1 MDYSNIDLYQYINKW
16 VGGTAIYP
24 AYKIDKQLEAVSKL
38 ISSHKSFNNISLI
51 ATGAKRNGTNIS
63 YMEYLNIYIILD
75 DPSNGTDTRK
85 FKNSILE
92 LIKKNNN
99 YSDKIIEITNS
110 LILDYDNEK
119 IALFPCFRIIEENN
133 VEGVLITSVDAVN
146 YMDYPKLDNK
156 NFDKKEH
163 DCGKNFINLV
173 KIFKYIFSNF
183 SSEIKSI
190 NELSPNIVEALIWN
204 LPDEYFK
211 FKDYDE
217 GIIDAIDYIYEV
229 IASDDYMSLSEIN
242 DIKVLFSTRNNL
254 HRKEILKAL
263 YEIKDFIHKNI

>member
-1 MDYSNIDLYQYINKW
+1 MDSNIDLYQYINKW

-24 AYKIDKQLEAVSKL
+24 SYKIDKQIEAVSQL

-75 DPSNGTDTRK
+75 DISNGNDTRK

-92 LIKKNNN
+92 LIKKNDN
-99 YSDKIIEITNS
+99 YSNKIIEISDS

-119 IALFPCFRIIEENN
+119 IALFPCFKVIEEKN
-133 VEGVLITSVDAVN
+133 VEGVLITSVDAIN
-146 YMDYPKLDNK
+146 DMDYPKLDNK

-163 DCGKNFINLV
+163 DCGNNFINLV
-173 KIFKYIFSNF
+173 KIFKYIFSTF
-183 SSEIKSI
+183 SSEVKAI
-190 NELSPNIVEALIWN
+190 NELSPNIIEALIWN

-217 GIIDAIDYIYEV
+217 GIINAIDYIYDV

-254 HRKEILKAL
+254 HRKEILQAL
-263 YEIKDFIHKNI
+263 YKIKQIIQENL

>member
-1 MDYSNIDLYQYINKW
+1 
-16 VGGTAIYP
+16 
-24 AYKIDKQLEAVSKL
+24 
-38 ISSHKSFNNISLI
+38 
-51 ATGAKRNGTNIS
+51 
-63 YMEYLNIYIILD
+63 MEYLNIYIILD
-75 DPSNGTDTRK
+75 DISNGNDTRK

-92 LIKKNNN
+92 LIKKNDN
-99 YSDKIIEITNS
+99 YSNKIIEISDS

-119 IALFPCFRIIEENN
+119 IALFPCFKVIEEKN
-133 VEGVLITSVDAVN
+133 VEGVLITSVDAIN
-146 YMDYPKLDNK
+146 DMDYPKLDNK

-163 DCGKNFINLV
+163 DCGNNFINLV
-173 KIFKYIFSNF
+173 KIFKYIFSTF
-183 SSEIKSI
+183 SSEVKAI
-190 NELSPNIVEALIWN
+190 NELSPNIIEALIWN

-217 GIIDAIDYIYEV
+217 GIINAIDYIYDV